1 MVFRLA
7 RTYDDPSADTSAQR
21 GFPAPGAGGQT
32 TGDYHPA
39 PAKAQNRS
47 GRPVKGTRSFPYPF
61 LPADRQ
67 RGFPSPQNAL
77 EARPAGSMPN
87 APPIFGGVYQNY
99 TPYYSRGAAAFVPNF
114 GRVLTNPIG
123 AGIYAPY
130 RTQASYGPPA
140 HYANGAIWWTSQ
152 AIPTSVHLAGLTDPD
167 ILAQLVGMT
176 NVQAMVRT
184 TG

>member
-7 RTYDDPSADTSAQR
+7 RTYTDPSADTSAQR

-32 TGDYHPA
+32 TGDHRPA
-39 PAKAQNRS
+39 PAKTQWRS
-47 GRPVKGTRSFPYPF
+47 GRPVTGTRSYPYPF
-61 LPADRQ
+61 LPAERQ

-87 APPIFGGVYQNY
+87 VPSIFGGVIETY
-99 TPYYSRGAAAFVPNF
+99 TPYFSRGLAAFVPTF
-114 GRVLTNPIG
+114 GKVLTNPIG

-140 HYANGAIWWTSQ
+140 QYANGAIWWTSQ
-152 AIPTSVHLAGLTDPD
+152 AIPTSVRLSGLTDPA
-167 ILAQLVGMT
+167 ILAELVGMT